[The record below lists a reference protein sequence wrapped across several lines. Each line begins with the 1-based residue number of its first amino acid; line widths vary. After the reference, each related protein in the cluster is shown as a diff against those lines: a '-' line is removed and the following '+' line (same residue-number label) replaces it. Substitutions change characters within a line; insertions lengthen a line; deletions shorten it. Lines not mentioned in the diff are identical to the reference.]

1 VKVLSKVL
9 LTVLLIISFT
19 MAAKAQE
26 TLWKELV
33 TKSMTL
39 LQQGRYSEAS
49 KVADKSLKVA
59 EKTFGTKTIPL
70 WGYH

>member
-1 VKVLSKVL
+1 MLFIVL
-9 LTVLLIISFT
+9 LCISFT
-19 MAAKAQE
+19 VAAEAQE

-33 TKSMTL
+33 TKSITL